1 MEQGKR
7 AYINIPAELYAQFNG
22 DGETDRFSFD
32 PSIPLPVELP
42 PGETD
47 FRAETVSA
55 EMILSGILR
64 ELSVYSG
71 SSPYPKHFEYYR
83 TLVAA
88 LRPDVPAE
96 LTEAAVLKARNGD
109 YDTALEIFDILA
121 GLFPRHPAILLNKAL
136 VLETKAEASADG
148 TTAGPAGFAAAELA
162 WEDAL
167 AAPIGDTLFYAGL
180 FYFKQEEYG
189 RAAELFA
196 LYLNEEFGEED
207 RDGPETGDT
216 EKDGVDREN
225 QADREK
231 RQKARELLEQ
241 IQKDG
246 LDDEAFREA
255 CALMRKGG
263 EEQAILKVREF
274 LERKPRAGKGWFVL
288 GWGLRRLS
296 RWKDG
301 AACLEKAVECGLDNA
316 DTRNELAICRME
328 TGDYDGARKEL
339 EKALRDDPDNI
350 KIISNLGILALKQGR
365 GAEAEAFFRAAL
377 ELDPNDPIA
386 KARTNR

>member
-7 AYINIPAELYAQFNG
+7 VYINVPAELYAHFNG

-121 GLFPRHPAILLNKAL
+121 GLFPSHPAILLNKAL

-207 RDGPETGDT
+207 RD
-216 EKDGVDREN
+216 
-225 QADREK
+225 
-231 RQKARELLEQ
+231 
-241 IQKDG
+241 
-246 LDDEAFREA
+246 
-255 CALMRKGG
+255 
-263 EEQAILKVREF
+263 
-274 LERKPRAGKGWFVL
+274 
-288 GWGLRRLS
+288 
-296 RWKDG
+296 
-301 AACLEKAVECGLDNA
+301 
-316 DTRNELAICRME
+316 
-328 TGDYDGARKEL
+328 
-339 EKALRDDPDNI
+339 
-350 KIISNLGILALKQGR
+350 
-365 GAEAEAFFRAAL
+365 
-377 ELDPNDPIA
+377 
-386 KARTNR
+386 